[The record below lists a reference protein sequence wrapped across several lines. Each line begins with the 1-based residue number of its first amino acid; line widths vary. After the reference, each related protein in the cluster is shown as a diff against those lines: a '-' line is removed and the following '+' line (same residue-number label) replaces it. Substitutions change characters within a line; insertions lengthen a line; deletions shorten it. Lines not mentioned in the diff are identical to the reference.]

1 MNTLKQKKFIYY
13 YIGGL
18 CILSGCGPAP
28 PPPPIFTGLGWL
40 IILFVIFLV
49 IFLWEKHLSHEPL
62 NTKYLTESLNAIEKR
77 MRKLEQK
84 IEQLEEKQNLK

>member
-1 MNTLKQKKFIYY
+1 
-13 YIGGL
+13 
-18 CILSGCGPAP
+18 
-28 PPPPIFTGLGWL
+28 
-40 IILFVIFLV
+40 
-49 IFLWEKHLSHEPL
+49 LSHEPL